1 MQVEQLFVETLIDMD
16 RKLRSNPSEYDLLKL
31 SGLLRLIL
39 IDKPTPL
46 LDSASKSAN
55 VKVRFRVIKPGPR
68 QVDPAIQKQMNEA
81 WAKLHETRPEIK
93 RIDCAFAI
101 RGGLLTG
108 EPSEPGD
115 QILMLARQQFLQHP
129 IGITLDDVD
138 YSVEDALNVVA
149 HSNGGI
155 HYSATN
161 SKPRAEVFRQRM
173 EGATWFGR
181 PMAPAMMFEISRC
194 TLAACKPLADALTT
208 LGLYVPGTSEW
219 VWSPDGHCSVRA

>member
-1 MQVEQLFVETLIDMD
+1 MD
-16 RKLRSNPSEYDLLKL
+16 RKLRNNPSEYDLLKL
-31 SGLLRLIL
+31 SGLLRLLL

-46 LDSASKSAN
+46 LDSASKAAN
-55 VKVRFRVIKPGPR
+55 LKVKFRVIKPGPR
-68 QVDPAIQKQMNEA
+68 QRDPQLQKQMDEA
-81 WAKLHETRPEIK
+81 WAKLHETRPEVK
-93 RIDCAFAI
+93 RIDCVFAI

-115 QILMLARQQFLQHP
+115 QLLMLARQQFLQHP
-129 IGITLDDVD
+129 IGITLDDVE

-149 HSNGGI
+149 HSNGGV

-161 SKPRAEVFRQRM
+161 DKPRAEIFRQRM

-208 LGLYVPGTSEW
+208 LGLYLPGSSEW
-219 VWSPDGHCSVRA
+219 VWSPDGHCSVRAEPG